1 MSLDK
6 IKAAIRDVPDFPK
19 PGILFK
25 DITPVLLDP
34 ELFRAA
40 VKLFADRQRGRSVQ
54 KIAAIEARGFLL
66 GAALAYELGI
76 GLVPIRKKGK
86 LPYEAIEQSFDLE
99 YGTATIEVHR
109 DAFAPGESVLLIDD
123 LLATGGTAQA
133 AVQLIEKLGARVIE
147 IDFLIEL
154 QFLNGRAKLAPCP
167 IFSPIV
173 F

>member
-25 DITPVLLDP
+25 DITPVLHDP
-34 ELFRAA
+34 DLFRAA
-40 VKLFADRQRGRSVQ
+40 VKIFADRQRGRSVQ
-54 KIAAIEARGFLL
+54 RIAAIEARGFLL
-66 GAALAYELGI
+66 GAALACELGI

-86 LPYEAIEQSFDLE
+86 LPYDTIEQSFDLE

-109 DAFAPGESVLLIDD
+109 DAFSPGESVLLIDD

-133 AVQLIEKLGARVIE
+133 AAQLIEKLGARVIE

-154 QFLNGRAKLAPCP
+154 SFLNGRAKLAPYP
-167 IFSPIV
+167 VFSPIT